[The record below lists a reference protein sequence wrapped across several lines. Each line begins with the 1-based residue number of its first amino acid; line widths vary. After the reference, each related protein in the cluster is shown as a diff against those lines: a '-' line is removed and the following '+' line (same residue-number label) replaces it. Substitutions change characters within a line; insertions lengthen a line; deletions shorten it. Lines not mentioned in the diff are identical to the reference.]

1 MEDIKRTYSKE
12 ETEAFVTHI
21 NESLGNDGSLA
32 KLLPIKEDKG
42 LFAACRDGRLLCKL
56 INHSVP
62 DTVDM
67 RVVNMKDGITQ
78 FPSLENLNL
87 VVNSAK
93 AIGCSIVNI
102 GPEDIWNMIEHLVLG
117 VIWQVIRIGLMN
129 EINLKSHPELYRLL
143 EPGED
148 IKSFLNLP
156 PEKILLRW
164 VNHHLKNA
172 GSDKRIANFSSDIKD
187 SEAYTILLNQLDKG
201 KCDLAPLKEKD
212 VNKRAEGVLRNAGKI
227 NCAKFV
233 KARDI
238 VAGNPKLN
246 MAFVAN
252 LFNTIPGLEVLK
264 EEELKNLDFPETG
277 SREAR
282 AFQLWINSLGID
294 PFVNNLFEDLRDG
307 LALLRIMDKIDP
319 GTVNWKRVNQKAPM
333 HRIQQVENANY
344 AVELGKDL
352 KFSLVGIGGV
362 DLANGNETLT
372 LALVWQL
379 MRHHV
384 LTVLKQVGGGAPV
397 SEQQMIKW
405 SNDTVASSGKP
416 HRMQTFKDNDLKTS
430 QFFLE
435 LIDGIRKGF
444 VDWSLVNDPA
454 DEPQKCMENAKLAIN
469 LARKLGATI
478 FLLPEDI
485 VEGKDKMILTF
496 IGSLMAVGRKEG
508 K

>member
-1 MEDIKRTYSKE
+1 
-12 ETEAFVTHI
+12 
-21 NESLGNDGSLA
+21 
-32 KLLPIKEDKG
+32 
-42 LFAACRDGRLLCKL
+42 
-56 INHSVP
+56 
-62 DTVDM
+62 
-67 RVVNMKDGITQ
+67 
-78 FPSLENLNL
+78 
-87 VVNSAK
+87 
-93 AIGCSIVNI
+93 
-102 GPEDIWNMIEHLVLG
+102 MIEHLILG
-117 VIWQVIRIGLMN
+117 VIWQVIRIGLMHQ
-129 EINLKSHPELYRLL
+129 INLKSHPELYRLL

-164 VNHHLKNA
+164 VNYHLKNA
-172 GSDKRIANFSSDIKD
+172 GSDKRIHNFSGDIKD
-187 SEAYTILLNQLDKG
+187 SEAYTILLNQLDK

-212 VNKRAEGVLRNAGKI
+212 VNKRAEGVLNNARKI

-233 KARDI
+233 KGRDI

-252 LFNTIPGLEVLK
+252 LFNTIPGLEALK

-294 PFVNNLFEDLRDG
+294 PFINNLFDDLRDG

-319 GTVNWKRVNQKAPM
+319 GTVNWKRVNQQAPM
-333 HRIQQVENANY
+333 HRIKQVENANY

-362 DLANGNETLT
+362 DIANGNETLT

-384 LTVLKQVGGGAPV
+384 LAVLKEVGGGAPV

-405 SNDTVASSGKP
+405 SNDVVASTGKP
-416 HRMQTFKDNDLKTS
+416 SRMANFKDSSLKTS

-435 LIDGIRKGF
+435 LIDGIRKNF

-454 DEPQKCMENAKLAIN
+454 VDVKQYTENAKLAIN

>member
-1 MEDIKRTYSKE
+1 
-12 ETEAFVTHI
+12 
-21 NESLGNDGSLA
+21 
-32 KLLPIKEDKG
+32 
-42 LFAACRDGRLLCKL
+42 
-56 INHSVP
+56 
-62 DTVDM
+62 M
-67 RVVNMKDGITQ
+67 RVVNVKDGLTQ
-78 FPSLENLNL
+78 FPAMENLNL

-102 GPEDIWNMIEHLVLG
+102 GAGDIWDMIEHLILG

-129 EINLKSHPELYRLL
+129 QINLKSHPELYRLL

-148 IKSFLNLP
+148 IKTFLNLP

-164 VNHHLKNA
+164 VNYHLKNA
-172 GSDKRIANFSSDIKD
+172 GSDKRIHNFSGDIKD
-187 SEAYTILLNQLDKG
+187 SEAYTILLNQLDK

-212 VNKRAEGVLRNAGKI
+212 VNKRAEGVLNNARKI

-233 KARDI
+233 KGRDI

-252 LFNTIPGLEVLK
+252 LFNTIPGLEALK

-294 PFVNNLFEDLRDG
+294 PFINNLFDDLRDG

-319 GTVNWKRVNQKAPM
+319 GTVNWKRVNQQAPM
-333 HRIQQVENANY
+333 HRIKQVENANY

-362 DLANGNETLT
+362 DIANGNETLT

-384 LTVLKQVGGGAPV
+384 LAVLKEVGGGAPV

-405 SNDTVASSGKP
+405 SNDVVASTGKP
-416 HRMQTFKDNDLKTS
+416 SRMANFKDSSLKTS

-435 LIDGIRKGF
+435 LIDGIRKNF

-454 DEPQKCMENAKLAIN
+454 VDVKQYTENAKLAIN

-496 IGSLMAVGRKEG
+496 IGSLMAVGKKEG

>member
-1 MEDIKRTYSKE
+1 MKNKR
-12 ETEAFVTHI
+12 
-21 NESLGNDGSLA
+21 
-32 KLLPIKEDKG
+32 
-42 LFAACRDGRLLCKL
+42 
-56 INHSVP
+56 
-62 DTVDM
+62 
-67 RVVNMKDGITQ
+67 
-78 FPSLENLNL
+78 
-87 VVNSAK
+87 
-93 AIGCSIVNI
+93 
-102 GPEDIWNMIEHLVLG
+102 
-117 VIWQVIRIGLMN
+117 
-129 EINLKSHPELYRLL
+129 
-143 EPGED
+143 
-148 IKSFLNLP
+148 
-156 PEKILLRW
+156 
-164 VNHHLKNA
+164 KN
-172 GSDKRIANFSSDIKD
+172 
-187 SEAYTILLNQLDKG
+187 
-201 KCDLAPLKEKD
+201 KEKD
-212 VNKRAEGVLRNAGKI
+212 INKRAEGVLKNAGKI

-233 KARDI
+233 KPRDI

-282 AFQLWINSLGID
+282 FLWINSLGID
-294 PFVNNLFEDLRDG
+294 PFINNLFDDLRDG
-307 LALLRIMDKIDP
+307 LALLRIMDKINP
-319 GTVNWKRVNQKAPM
+319 GTVDWKRVNQQAPM
-333 HRIQQVENANY
+333 HRIKQVENSNY
-344 AVELGKDL
+344 AVELGKEL

-362 DLANGNETLT
+362 DIANGTENLT

-405 SNDTVASSGKP
+405 SNDLVASTGKP
-416 HRMQTFKDNDLKTS
+416 SRMQSFKDSNLKTS

-454 DEPQKCMENAKLAIN
+454 SDQKQCVENAKLSIN

-478 FLLPEDI
+478 FLLPDDI